1 VIAARAHAIA
11 LTGVHGD
18 VVEVVAAIRNG
29 PGLLL
34 LEGLPDTA
42 LREARDRVRAAIIN
56 SQHQWPHGQVTVSV
70 TPASLPK
77 RGTSFDLGIAV
88 AILAAAGSI
97 RAAALDGIAF
107 TGELG
112 LDGALRPVPGA
123 LPSAAAAAAAGFATV
138 VVPPGNLRE
147 ALLVPGVRVVA
158 PATLAALVAWLNDH
172 RQAGAAVQVAE
183 PGTGLPP
190 PGDSAP
196 QAGHED
202 VPERDLADVAGQPH
216 ARRAAEIC
224 AAGGHHLLLRGRAG
238 LGRTLLAERI
248 PSIMPDLSP
257 AEALEVTAIRS
268 VAGALP
274 EGMPLVTR
282 PPFIAPHH
290 TATIA
295 AIVGGG
301 GSGIIRPGAA
311 SLAHRGCLFLD
322 CAPEFSRATLDA
334 LRQPAETG
342 EIAIARAGVTVRI
355 PARFTLVL
363 GADLCPCR
371 RAAAGGEGACD
382 CTPLERRRYLA
393 RLSGPLLDR
402 ADLKITPLP
411 VTRDMLLADAR
422 SAEPGTVVAGRVAAA
437 RDRAARRLNGTPWQ
451 LNANVPGPEIRRAF
465 PPEPAATVPLE
476 RAMALGQVST
486 RSADR
491 IIALSWTLA
500 DLAGVARPRM
510 AEVGSAL
517 SLWLGEAP

>member
-11 LTGVHGD
+11 LIGVHGA
-18 VVEVVAAIRNG
+18 VVEVVAATRSG
-29 PGLLL
+29 PGVLL

-56 SQHQWPHGQVTVSV
+56 SQHLWPHGQVTVSV

-97 RAAALDGIAF
+97 RPASLDGIAF

-112 LDGALRPVPGA
+112 LDGALRPVPGV

-138 VVPPGNLRE
+138 VVAQANLRE
-147 ALLVPGVRVVA
+147 ALLVAGVRVVA
-158 PATLAALVAWLNDH
+158 PTNLAALADWLNG
-172 RQAGAAVQVAE
+172 RSLNSTAVQVAE
-183 PGTGLPP
+183 PGTGLPL

-196 QAGHED
+196 QAGQGD

-248 PSIMPDLSP
+248 PSIMPDLP
-257 AEALEVTAIRS
+257 PDEALEVTAIRS

-295 AIVGGG
+295 AIVGDS
-301 GSGIIRPGAA
+301 SGIIRPGAA

-322 CAPEFSRATLDA
+322 CAPEFDRATLDA
-334 LRQPAETG
+334 LRQPIETG
-342 EIAIARAGVTVRI
+342 EIAIARAGVTALI

-371 RAAAGGEGACD
+371 GAAAAGEGACD
-382 CTPLERRRYLA
+382 CTPLARRRYLA

-402 ADLKITPLP
+402 VDLKITLLP
-411 VTRDMLLADAR
+411 VTRDILLADAR

-437 RDRAARRLNGTPWQ
+437 RDRAARRLNGTPWR
-451 LNANVPGPEIRRAF
+451 LNAHVPGPEIRRAF
-465 PPEPAATVPLE
+465 PPEPGATVPLE

-491 IIALSWTLA
+491 IVALSWTLA
-500 DLAGVARPRM
+500 DVAGIARPRL

-517 SLWLGEAP
+517 GLWLGVAP

>member
-11 LTGVHGD
+11 LIGLDGA
-18 VVEVVAAIRNG
+18 VVEVVAATRSG
-29 PGLLL
+29 PAALL

-42 LREARDRVRAAIIN
+42 LRETRDRVRAAIIN
-56 SQHQWPHGQVTVSV
+56 TQHQWPHGQVTVSV

-77 RGTSFDLGIAV
+77 LGTSFDLGIAV

-97 RAAALDGIAF
+97 QAGALDGIAF

-112 LDGALRPVPGA
+112 LDGALRPVPGV

-138 VVPPGNLRE
+138 VVPQANLRE

-158 PATLAALVAWLNDH
+158 PANLAAVADWLNG
-172 RQAGAAVQVAE
+172 RSLNSTAVQIAE
-183 PGTGLPP
+183 QGTGLPLP
-190 PGDSAP
+190 TDGPD
-196 QAGHED
+196 QAGRADPLEC
-202 VPERDLADVAGQPH
+202 DLADVAGQPH

-248 PSIMPDLSP
+248 PSIMPDLP
-257 AEALEVTAIRS
+257 PDEALEVTAIRS
-268 VAGALP
+268 VACALP

-301 GSGIIRPGAA
+301 SGIIRPGAA

-322 CAPEFSRATLDA
+322 CAPEFDRATLDA

-363 GADLCPCR
+363 GADLRPCR
-371 RAAAGGEGACD
+371 RAAAGGEDACD

-402 ADLKITPLP
+402 ADLKITLLP

-422 SAEPGTVVAGRVAAA
+422 CAEPGTVVASRVAAA
-437 RDRAARRLNGTPWQ
+437 RDRAARRLNGTPWR
-451 LNANVPGPEIRRAF
+451 LNAHVPGPEIRRAF
-465 PPEPAATVPLE
+465 PPEPGATVPLE

-500 DLAGVARPRM
+500 DLAGVARPRI

-517 SLWLGEAP
+517 GLWLGEAR

>member
-1 VIAARAHAIA
+1 MSLAP
-11 LTGVHGD
+11 T
-18 VVEVVAAIRNG
+18 
-29 PGLLL
+29 
-34 LEGLPDTA
+34 
-42 LREARDRVRAAIIN
+42 
-56 SQHQWPHGQVTVSV
+56 
-70 TPASLPK
+70 SLPK

-123 LPSAAAAAAAGFATV
+123 LPSAAAAAAAGFVTV
-138 VVPPGNLRE
+138 VVAQANLRE

-158 PATLAALVAWLNDH
+158 PASLAALVAWLNG
-172 RQAGAAVQVAE
+172 RSPAGAAVQVAG
-183 PGTGLPP
+183 PGTGLPL

-196 QAGHED
+196 RAGHGD
-202 VPERDLADVAGQPH
+202 VPERDLADVAGQPQ

-224 AAGGHHLLLRGRAG
+224 AAGGHHLLLRGRPG

-257 AEALEVTAIRS
+257 DEALEVTAIRS
-268 VAGALP
+268 IAGALARDV
-274 EGMPLVTR
+274 PLVTR

-295 AIVGGG
+295 AIAGG

-322 CAPEFSRATLDA
+322 CAPEFDRATLDA

-342 EIAIARAGVTVRI
+342 EIAIARTGLTARI

-371 RAAAGGEGACD
+371 SAAPAGEDACD
-382 CTPLERRRYLA
+382 CTPLARRRYLA

-402 ADLKITPLP
+402 ADLKITLLP
-411 VTRDMLLADAR
+411 VTRDILLADAR
-422 SAEPGTVVAGRVAAA
+422 SGEPGTVVAGRVAAA

-451 LNANVPGPEIRRAF
+451 LNAHVPGPEIRRAF
-465 PPEPAATVPLE
+465 PPEPGATVPLE
-476 RAMALGQVST
+476 RAIALGQVST

-491 IIALSWTLA
+491 SAALSWTLA
-500 DLAGVARPRM
+500 DLAGIGQPRL

-517 SLWLGEAP
+517 ALWLGVAP